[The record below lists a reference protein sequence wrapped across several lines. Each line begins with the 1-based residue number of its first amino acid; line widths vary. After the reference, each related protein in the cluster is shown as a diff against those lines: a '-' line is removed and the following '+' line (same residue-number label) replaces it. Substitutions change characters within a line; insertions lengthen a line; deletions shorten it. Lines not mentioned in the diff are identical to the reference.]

1 MPHVAGSEEARNHGQ
16 LHNKKKKMDQFK
28 KKKKEEEGKAGAYG
42 ENRMNNIKRK
52 SGEARTLLRS
62 RVEGA
67 GRKIPLQGRMKTVE

>member
-1 MPHVAGSEEARNHGQ
+1 
-16 LHNKKKKMDQFK
+16 MDQFK

-67 GRKIPLQGRMKTVE
+67 GRKIPLQ